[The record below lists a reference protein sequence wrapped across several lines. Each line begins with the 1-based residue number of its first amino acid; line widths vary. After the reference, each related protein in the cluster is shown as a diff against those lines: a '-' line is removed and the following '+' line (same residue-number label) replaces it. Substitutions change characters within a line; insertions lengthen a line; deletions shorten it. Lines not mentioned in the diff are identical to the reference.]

1 MTYIVNMETTIQIS
15 KDLRRELQNRKF
27 SSKESYEDVIWD
39 LLEDTMELS
48 EETKRD
54 IEEARKEFK
63 EGKTKTLAQVKKELG
78 L

>member
-1 MTYIVNMETTIQIS
+1 METTIQIS
-15 KDLRRELQNRKF
+15 KDLRKKLQERKF
-27 SSKESYEDVIWD
+27 NSKESYEEVIWD

-54 IEEARKEFK
+54 IAEARKEVK
-63 EGKTKTLAQVKKELG
+63 EGKVKTLSQIKKELD

>member
-1 MTYIVNMETTIQIS
+1 
-15 KDLRRELQNRKF
+15 
-27 SSKESYEDVIWD
+27 
-39 LLEDTMELS
+39 MELS

-63 EGKTKTLAQVKKELG
+63 EGKTISHKQVLKELG

>member
-1 MTYIVNMETTIQIS
+1 MDTTIQIS
-15 KDLRRELQNRKF
+15 KSLRRELQNRKF
-27 SSKESYEDVIWD
+27 SNKESYEDVIWD

-63 EGKTKTLAQVKKELG
+63 EGKTIPHKQVLKELG

>member
-1 MTYIVNMETTIQIS
+1 METTIQIS
-15 KDLRRELQNRKF
+15 KDLRKALSDRKM
-27 SSKESYEDVIWD
+27 SSKESYEEVIWD

-54 IEEARKEFK
+54 IEKSREEIKKGKFK
-63 EGKTKTLAQVKKELG
+63 SLEQVKKELG

>member
-1 MTYIVNMETTIQIS
+1 METTIQIS
-15 KDLRRELQNRKF
+15 KELQKKLKERKF
-27 SSKESYEDVIWD
+27 SSKESYEKVIWD
-39 LLEDTMELS
+39 LLEDNMELS

-63 EGKTKTLAQVKKELG
+63 EGKTISHKQVLKELG